1 VEMEN
6 IETQVRRALGDVIDP
21 ETGLSIMRMDLI
33 RDLEVTTD
41 GSVSLVFRPSS
52 PVCPMAY
59 SLANSIKK
67 SLEAVDRVNAVN
79 IKVENFERAAHL
91 ESVLRSLRRS
101 VKGKV
106 D

>member
-1 VEMEN
+1 MEAEN
-6 IETQVRRALGDVIDP
+6 IETQVKQALAGIVDP

-33 RDLEVTTD
+33 HDMEVTAN

-52 PVCPMAY
+52 PICPLAY

-67 SLEAVDRVNAVN
+67 NLEA
-79 IKVENFERAAHL
+79 IKGVGSVKIGVENFERAAHL
-91 ESVLRSLRRS
+91 ESLLQSTNSNIQR
-101 VKGKV
+101 KV

>member
-1 VEMEN
+1 MEMKN
-6 IETQVRRALGDVIDP
+6 IETQVRSALGEVIDP

-33 RDLEVTTD
+33 RDLEVTAD

-67 SLEAVDRVNAVN
+67 SLEAVDRIKSVN

-91 ESVLRSLRRS
+91 ESVLQSLKPS
-101 VKGKV
+101 AKGKM